1 MSILHYIETFA
12 AVVDKGSFT
21 AAAEALHISKPVVS
35 KQVSQLEQTLGVQ
48 LLHRTTRQLNPTE
61 AGEVFAH
68 YAQNIMEKVHEAE
81 QSVLPLQNDPK
92 GVLRITVPE
101 SLAISILPE
110 IITGFLQRYPN
121 LELDVLVSGQF
132 VDLLEMGIDVA
143 LRVGKLED
151 SSMIARRLMP
161 CRFRVCASPD
171 YWNKHSIPE
180 HPNDLKDLNCLIY
193 SQSPKSDTWFFKE
206 TSGEEI
212 SIRIKG
218 NFRSS
223 SGKLLINAALS
234 GQGIFLAPSYMV
246 DDTIKRGE
254 LVPVL
259 EDYLSTTVGLYAIY
273 PYSQFVSP
281 KVRLF
286 IDYLTE
292 KWSS

>member
-12 AVVDKGSFT
+12 AVIDKGSFT

-212 SIRIKG
+212 SIKIKG

-286 IDYLTE
+286 IDYLIE